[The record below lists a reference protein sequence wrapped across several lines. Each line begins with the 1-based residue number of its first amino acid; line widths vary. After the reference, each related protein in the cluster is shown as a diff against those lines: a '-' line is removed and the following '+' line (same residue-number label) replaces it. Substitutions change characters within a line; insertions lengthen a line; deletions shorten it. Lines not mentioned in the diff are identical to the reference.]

1 MRSIPDGIP
10 FAMLKISFDLWSEII
25 RSEEEDGDGFREVP
39 QVEVYQRRKKLEKP
53 SAAENLN
60 RVWSR
65 EGSIA
70 VGAYVNNQP
79 QKKPVRRKKPAPLGN
94 VVPSVGGVW
103 CYLSL

>member
-1 MRSIPDGIP
+1 MDPREILD
-10 FAMLKISFDLWSEII
+10 SFPLH
-25 RSEEEDGDGFREVP
+25 
-39 QVEVYQRRKKLEKP
+39 Q
-53 SAAENLN
+53 
-60 RVWSR
+60 R

-103 CYLSL
+103 CFLSL